1 MMEFRAVLPFGPNGW
16 FTALDL
22 FTIILILIVVILV
35 AGLFLAT
42 RNRW

>member
-1 MMEFRAVLPFGPNGW
+1 MIGTEDQSRPQTGE

-22 FTIILILIVVILV
+22 FTIILILVVVILV

-42 RNRW
+42 RNRR